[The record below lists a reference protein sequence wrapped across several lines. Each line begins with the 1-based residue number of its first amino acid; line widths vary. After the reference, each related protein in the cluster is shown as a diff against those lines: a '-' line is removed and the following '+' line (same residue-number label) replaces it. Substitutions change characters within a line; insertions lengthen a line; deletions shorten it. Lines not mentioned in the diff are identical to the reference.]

1 MTDATT
7 AQPNQIGASTRN
19 EAASNPKS
27 NRVAAVAWLA
37 GVTAVV
43 ALGTMSTNDSIGS
56 GMAIAAIAA
65 MVTAVSYFI
74 LKS

>member
-7 AQPNQIGASTRN
+7 AQPNQSNAAAQNEEASGA
-19 EAASNPKS
+19 KS
-27 NRVAAVAWLA
+27 HRVTAVAWLA
-37 GVTAVV
+37 GITAVV
-43 ALGTMSTNDSIGS
+43 ALGTVRTDDSFGA
-56 GMAIAAIAA
+56 GMAVAAVAA